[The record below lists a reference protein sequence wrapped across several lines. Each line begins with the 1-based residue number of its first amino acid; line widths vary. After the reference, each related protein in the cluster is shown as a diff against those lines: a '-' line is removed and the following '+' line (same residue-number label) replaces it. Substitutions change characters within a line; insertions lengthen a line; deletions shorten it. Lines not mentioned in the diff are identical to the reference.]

1 MGGSKAEADGTGLCR
16 AARGFSGKPLRLSVS
31 VRLAVNVANNA
42 SVEGEEQRRFGRD
55 GLVSDY
61 VVAS

>member
-16 AARGFSGKPLRLSVS
+16 AARGFSGKPLRLSV
-31 VRLAVNVANNA
+31 RLAVNVADNA